1 MVLSKLDLIIENIE
15 KKMHIEIFGE
25 SPIDEY
31 LVRKHLKIQPT
42 NQQNLI

>member
-25 SPIDEY
+25 SPIDEQ
-31 LVRKHLKIQPT
+31 LVRKHLKSGQP
-42 NQQNLI
+42 